1 MGNNFAPRGNFCPQ
15 KNRKTEKNAKTSRPP
30 PPRDSQFLSQRSEIR
45 FHSILWAKKCKT
57 GLLFGLRQRLWVTP
71 GASPLPRDSRKFFF
85 FQKHSECVC
94 MDVKTKVSYKKPKN
108 SEKKISR
115 GGGQKSRGGD
125 KKNWPDRFSS
135 NRLEKILLQKIS
147 TMGAFSKKNFHI
159 LDLEKKNQKS
169 PKNSHFGPSK

>member
-15 KNRKTEKNAKTSRPP
+15 KNRKTEKNAKTSRAQPPPPP

-57 GLLFGLRQRLWVTP
+57 GLLFGLRQSLWVTP
-71 GASPLPRDSRKFFF
+71 GASPPPPRDSRKNFF

-115 GGGQKSRGGD
+115 EGGGGGGTKVAGGGGGGQKKLAR
-125 KKNWPDRFSS
+125 
-135 NRLEKILLQKIS
+135 
-147 TMGAFSKKNFHI
+147 
-159 LDLEKKNQKS
+159 
-169 PKNSHFGPSK
+169 